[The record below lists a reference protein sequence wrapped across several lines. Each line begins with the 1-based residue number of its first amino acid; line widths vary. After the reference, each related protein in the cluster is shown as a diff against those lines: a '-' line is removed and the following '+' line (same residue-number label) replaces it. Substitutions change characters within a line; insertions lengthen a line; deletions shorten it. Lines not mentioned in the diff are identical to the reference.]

1 MSRLYR
7 SACRLAGAA
16 ALLAAGAQ
24 AEEDY
29 RLHAGLEAS
38 LLSLHNLKETCAA
51 AGITATCD
59 EDVWAVS
66 AQAEAELGNDVAVE
80 LFYLLSKDAELRQP
94 KWQEE
99 EGGAAK
105 PDLVAELGYE
115 SLGFAVTRRMAL
127 SPSLF
132 AFGRIGGHWWK
143 QKLDSNLPAAEA
155 LFRKDGTDMLF
166 GAGIEHTRPS
176 LAFEAGYDYMVTE
189 DVKLGVAY
197 VGLSYGF

>member
-7 SACRLAGAA
+7 SACRLGAAA

-24 AEEDY
+24 AEEDH

-51 AGITATCD
+51 AQITDTCD
-59 EDVWAVS
+59 EDVWAVA

-94 KWQEE
+94 RWRGQ
-99 EGGAAK
+99 AS
-105 PDLVAELGYE
+105 DNLVAELGYE
-115 SLGFAVTRRMAL
+115 SLGFAVARRMAL

>member
-7 SACRLAGAA
+7 SACRLGAA

-24 AEEDY
+24 AEDDY

-80 LFYLLSKDAELRQP
+80 LFYLLSKDAELRQTR
-94 KWQEE
+94 WRGQ
-99 EGGAAK
+99 AT
-105 PDLVAELGYE
+105 DNLVAELGYE

>member
-7 SACRLAGAA
+7 SARRLAGAA
-16 ALLAAGAQ
+16 ALLAAGAGAQ
-24 AEEDY
+24 AEDY

-94 KWQEE
+94 RWRGRANEH
-99 EGGAAK
+99 
-105 PDLVAELGYE
+105 LVAELGYE
-115 SLGFAVTRRMAL
+115 SLGFAVTHRRPL

-132 AFGRIGGHWWK
+132 AFGRLGGHWWK

>member
-7 SACRLAGAA
+7 SACRLGAAA

-51 AGITATCD
+51 AQITATCD
-59 EDVWAVS
+59 EDVWAVA

-94 KWQEE
+94 RWRGQ
-99 EGGAAK
+99 AS
-105 PDLVAELGYE
+105 DNLVAELGYE
-115 SLGFAVTRRMAL
+115 SLGFAVARRMAL